1 MTPEKVLPNKKYKVI
16 FFDLDHTLWDYETN
30 SCETLKELY
39 TQYDLQAKGVI
50 SHEHFLKEFREV
62 NAALWVLYDQGLIDS
77 EVIRKE
83 RFKKVLM
90 PFGAYEEKLCFEIS
104 REYLNTCP
112 KKGNLMPNAY
122 EVLQYLK
129 AHYALTVITNGFEEI
144 QHLKLASGNLH
155 GFFDHI
161 VTSQKAGH
169 KKPAREIFH
178 YALDLNGIGSH
189 EALMIGDNLV
199 TDIGGARNASIDAVY
214 FNPERIRHDQ
224 TLDFEIGGLHELY
237 DIL

>member
-1 MTPEKVLPNKKYKVI
+1 MTPRKVLPDKKYKVI

-39 TQYDLQAKGVI
+39 TQYDLQAKGVTTT
-50 SHEHFLKEFREV
+50 EDFLQTFREV

-83 RFKKVLM
+83 RFKKVLS
-90 PFGAYEEKLCFEIS
+90 PFGAYEEKLCYEIS
-104 REYLNTCP
+104 HEYLHTCP
-112 KKGNLMPNAY
+112 KKGNLIPHAY
-122 EVLQYLK
+122 EILEYLK
-129 AHYALTVITNGFEEI
+129 AHYALSVITNGFEEI
-144 QHLKLASGNLH
+144 QHLKLASGNLQ

-169 KKPAREIFH
+169 KKPARQIFD
-178 YALDLNGIGSH
+178 YALGLNGIACH

-199 TDIGGARNASIDAVY
+199 TDIGGARNAAIDAVY
-214 FNPERIRHDQ
+214 FNPDKISHDQ
-224 TLDFEIGGLHELY
+224 KPDFEIGGLHELY
-237 DIL
+237 EML